1 MVLPLVAPKSTAKK
15 YFFCSIMNFVF
26 KLLLFVHVCKGRPK
40 KGYGTREIDFRALF
54 FDYLVIFLKSDGF
67 MPV

>member
-1 MVLPLVAPKSTAKK
+1 MLLGSGELV
-15 YFFCSIMNFVF
+15 NFVF